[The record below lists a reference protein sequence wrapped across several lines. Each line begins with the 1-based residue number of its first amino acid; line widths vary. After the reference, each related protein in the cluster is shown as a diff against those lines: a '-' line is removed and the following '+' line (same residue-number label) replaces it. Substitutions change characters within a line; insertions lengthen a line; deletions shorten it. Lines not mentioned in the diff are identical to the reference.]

1 MRSYFK
7 ANGLWTDL
15 KRQFSI
21 PNAGKAIHE
30 STGEALTKFRETVA
44 AFLQEHR
51 WYCMA
56 ELPEPKRV
64 VNVLKSVVVTLLN
77 APDAKQAEKDE
88 ALTVSRSRWRSTGPG
103 ATSTGHSASRTW
115 PLWRTQARRRP
126 TGPLSRSGR
135 PTPHRPPR
143 PWAAS
148 AAPFATSGES
158 GLPGPPESPGSAAT
172 AAAEVAIGRPA
183 RSPSESRPGKG
194 AGP

>member
-1 MRSYFK
+1 
-7 ANGLWTDL
+7 WTDL

-126 TGPLSRSGR
+126 TGMTAAEETWRSAGEADGRSRNGA
-135 PTPHRPPR
+135 PM
-143 PWAAS
+143 AS
-148 AAPFATSGES
+148 LTA
-158 GLPGPPESPGSAAT
+158 PGPRW
-172 AAAEVAIGRPA
+172 EVP
-183 RSPSESRPGKG
+183 
-194 AGP
+194 